1 MHMLIKYVPVVISN
15 RPDSSIFGIIS
26 EKYLK
31 NSHSIENNKIYMINE
46 KKEYELRSDKVN
58 YLASRFASKEAY
70 FKATQ
75 DIHYLGISILN
86 DKNGKPYVLNKKNI
100 HLSISDEDEYVIAYL
115 IVEE

>member
-1 MHMLIKYVPVVISN
+1 MIKGVGVDIVKISRFN
-15 RPDSSIFGIIS
+15 
-26 EKYLK
+26 EV
-31 NSHSIENNKIYMINE
+31 NNHFIDRILTDEE

>member
-1 MHMLIKYVPVVISN
+1 MIKGVGVDIVKISRFN
-15 RPDSSIFGIIS
+15 DV
-26 EKYLK
+26 
-31 NSHSIENNKIYMINE
+31 NSHFIDRILTNEE
-46 KKEYELRSDKVN
+46 KKEYQLRNDKVN

>member
-1 MHMLIKYVPVVISN
+1 MIKGIGVDLVKISRFN
-15 RPDSSIFGIIS
+15 DVTNHFIDRILTKE
-26 EKYLK
+26 EKEEY
-31 NSHSIENNKIYMINE
+31 NK
-46 KKEYELRSDKVN
+46 RSDKVN

-75 DIHYLGISILN
+75 DIHYLSISILN
-86 DKNGKPYVLNKKNI
+86 DEKGKPFILNKKNI